1 MVTYRDGTSA
11 RRRSPIQVLT
21 GPDVGWMLG
30 GMGIQSWALTV
41 VDQLTDEFI
50 DRYQFSSRAETAGDV
65 IPRGAL
71 S

>member
-1 MVTYRDGTSA
+1 
-11 RRRSPIQVLT
+11 
-21 GPDVGWMLG
+21 MLG